1 MALCV
6 GAAPLPLG
14 GVWELGIPLDDEVME
29 IMDKPDVYEHV
40 WDDDSGATTTH
51 ASDSEDADDEWNRLV
66 QEALAARRFSI
77 DITALESIVGLCDPN
92 SSRSASRRASLALS
106 PAEADALFLPSLPP
120 VASAIAQA
128 LEAATAPLVIK
139 QEASFPV
146 PAPPR
151 ATLTKKRAA
160 PSRYSDGDDDDD
172 DDDDVYERS
181 SKRRAADP
189 KPVVS
194 IPLSSVHVSG
204 TPIGVYTVEERQLR
218 IQRFLEKRQ
227 RRVWRKR
234 IKYDCRKKLAD
245 NRPRV
250 KGRFVKR
257 SEEEGFELYDEA
269 VGAGELAELE
279 DLLS

>member
-1 MALCV
+1 V
-6 GAAPLPLG
+6 PTG
-14 GVWELGIPLDDEVME
+14 
-29 IMDKPDVYEHV
+29 
-40 WDDDSGATTTH
+40 
-51 ASDSEDADDEWNRLV
+51 NRLV

-204 TPIGVYTVEERQLR
+204 TRIGVYTVEERQLR

-234 IKYDCRKKLAD
+234 IKYDCRKVRVCALRM
-245 NRPRV
+245 RPRSRCRRYIGGGV
-250 KGRFVKR
+250 SRCLTSPRPPRSFPNRSLPITALASRAALSSGARRRALSSMTRRWGRVSWR
-257 SEEEGFELYDEA
+257 SWRTS
-269 VGAGELAELE
+269 LAEG
-279 DLLS
+279 LLVCVEGAV